1 MQDQLTDH
9 LDQQLKSTSQEK
21 YSNYLKN
28 LQQLPSLQDFFS
40 VYIAKHDLK
49 ISQIIK
55 NSGISQ
61 SYAHEILN
69 GTKPHPSRDYLLA
82 LCLGAHLDLKST
94 QHALRIAQLGEL
106 YAKVPRDAAI
116 MMHINNEKWNLIDI
130 NIFLE
135 EHGLYVIS
143 LSKKIS

>member
-9 LDQQLKSTSQEK
+9 LDQQLQSTSLENF
-21 YSNYLKN
+21 SDYLKN

-82 LCLGAHLDLKST
+82 FRT
-94 QHALRIAQLGEL
+94 AQLGEL

-135 EHGLYVIS
+135 EHGLDVIS

>member
-9 LDQQLKSTSQEK
+9 LDQQLKSTSLENF
-21 YSNYLKN
+21 SNYLKN

-82 LCLGAHLDLKST
+82 LCLGAHMDLK
-94 QHALRIAQLGEL
+94 
-106 YAKVPRDAAI
+106 PRN
-116 MMHINNEKWNLIDI
+116 MLCESHNSVNFMQKFQEMQR
-130 NIFLE
+130 
-135 EHGLYVIS
+135 S
-143 LSKKIS
+143 

>member
-9 LDQQLKSTSQEK
+9 LDQQLKSTSLENF
-21 YSNYLKN
+21 SNYLKN

-69 GTKPHPSRDYLLA
+69 GTPPSVKSVCACIQLKFDKFICFFKTLKILF
-82 LCLGAHLDLKST
+82 CL
-94 QHALRIAQLGEL
+94 
-106 YAKVPRDAAI
+106 
-116 MMHINNEKWNLIDI
+116 
-130 NIFLE
+130 
-135 EHGLYVIS
+135 
-143 LSKKIS
+143 